1 MTSWYLTEISRIN
14 SQSFT
19 VTWSIDLKGFV
30 TEKFYHDFCKIYTSL
45 ALWIFFYITFLL
57 FFFFFLI
64 SLIQVSHYNF
74 RCIIIEVRY
83 LKFEISMYFIEMKN
97 LKKKSNWN
105 SRYKILSKLKN
116 IIDICNINLKLII
129 KLVGDLL
136 YTLVMPFN
144 LLI

>member
-1 MTSWYLTEISRIN
+1 MDFFLYNFPLT
-14 SQSFT
+14 
-19 VTWSIDLKGFV
+19 
-30 TEKFYHDFCKIYTSL
+30 
-45 ALWIFFYITFLL
+45 
-57 FFFFFLI
+57 FFFFFI
-64 SLIQVSHYNF
+64 SLIQVSRYNF

-129 KLVGDLL
+129 KIVGDLL
-136 YTLVMPFN
+136 YTLVMSFN

>member
-1 MTSWYLTEISRIN
+1 
-14 SQSFT
+14 
-19 VTWSIDLKGFV
+19 
-30 TEKFYHDFCKIYTSL
+30 
-45 ALWIFFYITFLL
+45 
-57 FFFFFLI
+57 
-64 SLIQVSHYNF
+64 
-74 RCIIIEVRY
+74 
-83 LKFEISMYFIEMKN
+83 MKN

-129 KLVGDLL
+129 KIVGDLL